1 MMPGN
6 PVVGGTVLRRPAIQ
20 SPNFVTTVSGWTVNA
35 DGSAEF
41 NNLTIRGTF
50 DGTDYILSATGFFL
64 YSGTPASGNLIASIA
79 PVSTTADSFA
89 NTVTGGG
96 FTSYDPATGELGE
109 LAAGFLKLRPAG
121 LAAGGAS
128 AFVEAIAPGDAIL
141 FSGQT
146 SNVDTA
152 ATVEVISAAANAG
165 TAQVNLS
172 AAQATLNTAA
182 AQPVPLTAPAATSAA
197 IIAALKTVGVF
208 K

>member
-1 MMPGN
+1 MPGN

-20 SPNFVTTVSGWTVNA
+20 SPNFVTTVSGWTINA

-50 DGTDYILSATGFFL
+50 NGTDYILSAAGFFL
-64 YSGTPASGNLIASIA
+64 YSGTPANGNLVASIA
-79 PVSTTADSFA
+79 PAATVSDGLG
-89 NTVTGGG
+89 NTVKGGG
-96 FTSYDPATGELGE
+96 FAAYGAGDIGL
-109 LAAGFLKLRPAG
+109 LAAGFLQLIPAG
-121 LAAGGAS
+121 LAAGGA
-128 AFVEAIAPGDAIL
+128 AGFVEAINPGDTIL

-152 ATVEVISAAANAG
+152 ATVEVISAGANAG

-172 AAQATLNTAA
+172 APQATLNTAA
-182 AQPVPLTAPAATSAA
+182 VSPVPLTAPAATSAA
-197 IIAALKTVGVF
+197 IITALKSVGIF

>member
-1 MMPGN
+1 MPGN

-20 SPNFVTTVSGWTVNA
+20 SPNFVTTVSGWTINA

-50 DGTDYILSATGFFL
+50 SGTDYILSAAGLFL
-64 YSGTPASGNLIASIA
+64 YSGTPAAGNLIASIA
-79 PVSTTADSFA
+79 PASVTADSFA
-89 NTVTGGG
+89 NTVKGGG
-96 FTSYDPATGELGE
+96 FAAYDGTGEIGL
-109 LAAGFLKLRPAG
+109 LAAGFLQLIPSG
-121 LAAGGAS
+121 LAAGGA
-128 AFVEAIAPGDAIL
+128 AGFVEAISPGDTIL

-152 ATVEVISAAANAG
+152 ATVEVISAGANAG

-172 AAQATLNTAA
+172 AAAATLNTAA
-182 AQPVPLTAPAATSAA
+182 TQPVPLTAPAATSAA